1 MSQWH
6 SRTASRRHNLPA
18 ELNSFVGRRHEMAEV
33 KRLLQATRLLTLIG
47 TGGAGKTRLALR
59 VAADLVRAFPDGVWA
74 VELANLQD
82 PALVAQAVFTA
93 LRLRD
98 RSASWPVAVLTEYLS
113 EKRLLLVMDNCE
125 HLLTATAVLV
135 ETLLRGC
142 PGLRVLTTSRE
153 PLGIPGEVRFAVPS
167 LSLPDPKKPTSLQT
181 VLASDAARL
190 FADRA
195 GAVVPGFEV
204 TSDNQAD
211 VAGLCRRLDGNPLAI
226 ELATVRL
233 PVLDVH
239 AITERLDDRF
249 RLLTGGSKAALQRH
263 QTLQAAIEWS
273 YHLLSEDEQLLWQR
287 LSVFAHGF
295 DLDSSEVV
303 CADDRLPPARMVDLL
318 GALVDKSIL
327 VADRRDGSTRFG
339 MLETIRQF
347 GRERLA
353 ASGEEAST
361 LRRHRDW
368 IAALAERAGK
378 EWHGA
383 NQASWLDRIEQELG
397 NIRVALEHCLKQAG
411 EADVGLGIAGRLWLY
426 WEARGVS
433 EGRRWLHALLDT
445 ERVPSRERVKALAA
459 AGVLA
464 TGDPRAAR
472 ALLEESLALA
482 QGFGQI
488 ADAAFAMSWLSGL
501 AFREGDVAAALA
513 LAKQARDLYE
523 QLHDPYGIAQA
534 QLIVAGVESVQG
546 HAENAVAHFDLGLGL
561 LAEIGEQWMR
571 ATVLSKGLSIAYWR
585 MGRFAEAAECQ
596 KQSLELMRALDDR
609 SGAPLSIEFLAW
621 IASAEGHAERAACLF
636 GASKATWGA
645 WPATLPEPFQT
656 ARTKA
661 ETAARDRLGEKAYA
675 AAFGRGTQMNFADAI
690 VYALEEKHSARTRQS
705 SVQESL
711 TRRELEIAAL
721 VAEGLSNKQIA
732 ARLVIGQRT
741 AETHIENI
749 MNKLGVNT
757 RAQVAAW
764 AVAQRV
770 GASR

>member
-6 SRTASRRHNLPA
+6 SRTASRPHNLPA

-33 KRLLQATRLLTLIG
+33 KRALQATRLLTLTG
-47 TGGAGKTRLALR
+47 AGGAGKTRLALR
-59 VAADLVRAFPDGVWA
+59 VASDLVRAFPHGVWA

-82 PALVAQAVFTA
+82 PALVAQGVLTA

-113 EKRLLLVMDNCE
+113 ERRLLLVMDNCE
-125 HLLTATAVLV
+125 HLLTAAAVLV

-142 PGLRVLTTSRE
+142 PGLRVLATSRE
-153 PLGIPGEVRFAVPS
+153 PLGIPGEVRLAVPS
-167 LSLPDPKKPTSLQT
+167 LSLPDPNKPTSLQT

-204 TSDNQAD
+204 TSDNHAD

-249 RLLTGGSKAALQRH
+249 RLLRGGSKAALQRH

-273 YHLLSEDEQLLWQR
+273 YHLLSDDEQLLWQR
-287 LSVFAHGF
+287 VSVFAHGF
-295 DLDSSEVV
+295 DLDSLEVV
-303 CADDRLPPARMVDLL
+303 CGDDRLPPAQMVDLV

-327 VADRRDGSTRFG
+327 VVDRREGSTRFG
-339 MLETIRQF
+339 TLETIRQF

-383 NQASWLDRIEQELG
+383 NQASWLDRIEKEIG
-397 NIRVALEHCLKQAG
+397 NIRVVLEHCLRQAG

-426 WEARGVS
+426 WEARAVS
-433 EGRRWLHALLDT
+433 EGRRWLDALLDV
-445 ERVPSRERVKALAA
+445 ERGPSPGRAKALAA
-459 AGVLA
+459 SAILA
-464 TGDPRAAR
+464 AFDARAAR
-472 ALLEESLALA
+472 HLLEESLALA
-482 QGFGQI
+482 QQFGLV
-488 ADAAFAMSWLSGL
+488 ADTAFAMTWLS
-501 AFREGDVAAALA
+501 AYMAREGDLAASLA

-523 QLHDPYGIAQA
+523 QLHDPCGVAQA
-534 QLIVAGVESVQG
+534 QLTIAGVELAQG
-546 HAENAVAHFDLGLGL
+546 RKEDALAQLELSIGI

-571 ATVLSKGLSIAYWR
+571 ATALSKGLSIEYWR
-585 MGRFAEAAECQ
+585 QGRFAEAAECQ
-596 KQSLELMRALDDR
+596 KQSLKLMRALDDR

-656 ARTKA
+656 VRTNA
-661 ETAARDRLGEKAYA
+661 QAAARARLGEKAYA
-675 AAFGRGTQMNFADAI
+675 AAFDKGAWMNFPDAI
-690 VYALEEKHSARTRQS
+690 AYALEEKPSTPTRVSHGQ
-705 SVQESL
+705 QNL
-711 TRRELEIAAL
+711 TRREREIAAL
-721 VAEGLSNKQIA
+721 GAEGRSNKQIA

-749 MNKLGVNT
+749 MNKLGVST

-764 AVAQRV
+764 AVAQDV

>member
-1 MSQWH
+1 MSQRH
-6 SRTASRRHNLPA
+6 SRTVNRPHNLPA

-33 KRLLQATRLLTLIG
+33 KRGLQATRLLTLTG

-82 PALVAQAVFTA
+82 PALVAYAVFMA
-93 LRLRD
+93 LGLRD

-113 EKRLLLVMDNCE
+113 ERRLLLVLDNCE

-142 PGLRVLTTSRE
+142 SGLRVLATSRE
-153 PLGIPGEVRFAVPS
+153 PLGIPGEVRLAVPS
-167 LSLPDPKKPTSLQT
+167 LSLLDPNTPTSLQT

-190 FADRA
+190 FAARA
-195 GAVVPGFEV
+195 GAVVPGFGV

-211 VAGLCRRLDGNPLAI
+211 GAGLCRRLDGNPLAI

-249 RLLTGGSKAALQRH
+249 RLLTGGSKAALPRH

-273 YHLLSEDEQLLWQR
+273 YRLLSEDEQLLWRR

-295 DLDSSEVV
+295 DLEAVEVV
-303 CADDRLPPARMVDLL
+303 CADDRLPPARMVDLV

-327 VADRRDGSTRFG
+327 VVDRREGSTRFG
-339 MLETIRQF
+339 TLETIRQF

-383 NQASWLDRIEQELG
+383 SQASWLDRIEKEIG
-397 NIRVALEHCLKQAG
+397 NIRVVLEHCLRQAG

-433 EGRRWLHALLDT
+433 EGRRWLDALLDV
-445 ERVPSRERVKALAA
+445 ERAPGAERAKALAA
-459 AGVLA
+459 SAILA
-464 TGDPRAAR
+464 AFDARAAR
-472 ALLEESLALA
+472 LLLEESLALA
-482 QGFGQI
+482 RQFGQV
-488 ADAAFAMSWLSGL
+488 ADTAFAMNWLGAYAL
-501 AFREGDVAAALA
+501 REGDLATALA
-513 LAKQARDLYE
+513 LAKQARDLY
-523 QLHDPYGIAQA
+523 QHVQDPCGVAQA
-534 QLIVAGVESVQG
+534 QLTIAGVELAQG
-546 HAENAVAHFDLGLGL
+546 HKEDAVAQIELTIGL

-571 ATVLSKGLSIAYWR
+571 ATALSKGLSIEYWR
-585 MGRFAEAAECQ
+585 QGRFAEAAECQ

-621 IASAEGHAERAACLF
+621 IASAEGRAERAACLF

-675 AAFGRGTQMNFADAI
+675 AAFGRGAQMNFADAI
-690 VYALEEKHSARTRQS
+690 VYALEEKPSARTRQS
-705 SVQESL
+705 SVREGLS
-711 TRRELEIAAL
+711 RRELEIAAL

-764 AVAQRV
+764 AVAPDV
-770 GASR
+770 GSSG

>member
-1 MSQWH
+1 MSPWH
-6 SRTASRRHNLPA
+6 SRTASRPHNLAA
-18 ELNSFVGRRHEMAEV
+18 ELNSFVGRRHEMAAV
-33 KRLLQATRLLTLIG
+33 KRLLQATRLLTLTG

-82 PALVAQAVFTA
+82 PALVAYAVFMA
-93 LRLRD
+93 LGLRD

-113 EKRLLLVMDNCE
+113 ERRLLLVLDNCE

-142 PGLRVLTTSRE
+142 SGLRVLATSRE
-153 PLGIPGEVRFAVPS
+153 PLGIPGEVRLAVPS
-167 LSLPDPKKPTSLQT
+167 LSLPDPNKPTSLQT

-273 YHLLSEDEQLLWQR
+273 YHLLSDDEQLLWQR
-287 LSVFAHGF
+287 VSVFAHGF
-295 DLDSSEVV
+295 DLDSLEVV
-303 CADDRLPPARMVDLL
+303 CADDRLPPARMVDLV

-327 VADRRDGSTRFG
+327 VVDRREGSTRFG
-339 MLETIRQF
+339 TLETIRQF

-368 IAALAERAGK
+368 IVALAERAGK

-383 NQASWLDRIEQELG
+383 NQASWLDRIEKEIG
-397 NIRVALEHCLKQAG
+397 NIRVVLEHCLRQAG
-411 EADVGLGIAGRLWLY
+411 EADVGLGIAGR
-426 WEARGVS
+426 
-433 EGRRWLHALLDT
+433 RWLDALLDV
-445 ERVPSRERVKALAA
+445 ERGPSPGRAKALAA
-459 AGVLA
+459 SAILA
-464 TGDPRAAR
+464 AFDARAAR
-472 ALLEESLALA
+472 HLLEESLALA
-482 QGFGQI
+482 QQFGLV
-488 ADAAFAMSWLSGL
+488 ADTAFAMSWLS
-501 AFREGDVAAALA
+501 AYMAREGDLAASLA

-523 QLHDPYGIAQA
+523 QLQDPSGVAQA
-534 QLIVAGVESVQG
+534 QLTIAGVELAHG
-546 HAENAVAHFDLGLGL
+546 RKKDAVAQLELSIGL

-571 ATVLSKGLSIAYWR
+571 ATALSKGLSIEYWR
-585 MGRFAEAAECQ
+585 QGRFAEAAECQ
-596 KQSLELMRALDDR
+596 KQSLKLMRALDDR
-609 SGAPLSIEFLAW
+609 SGAPLSIELLAW

-661 ETAARDRLGEKAYA
+661 ETAARDRLGETAYA

-690 VYALEEKHSARTRQS
+690 AYALEEKPSARTRQS
-705 SVQESL
+705 SVREGLS
-711 TRRELEIAAL
+711 RRELEIAAL

-764 AVAQRV
+764 AVAHEV
-770 GASR
+770 GASG

>member
-1 MSQWH
+1 MSQGH
-6 SRTASRRHNLPA
+6 SRTVSRPHNLPA

-33 KRLLQATRLLTLIG
+33 KRVLQATRLLTLTG

-59 VAADLVRAFPDGVWA
+59 VAADLVRAFADGVWVA
-74 VELANLQD
+74 ELANLQD
-82 PALVAQAVFTA
+82 PALVAYAIFMA
-93 LRLRD
+93 LGLRD

-125 HLLTATAVLV
+125 HLLTAAAVLV
-135 ETLLRGC
+135 EALLRGC
-142 PGLRVLTTSRE
+142 PGLRVLATSRE

-167 LSLPDPKKPTSLQT
+167 LSLPDPKKSTSLQT

-195 GAVVPGFEV
+195 AAVVPGFEV

-211 VAGLCRRLDGNPLAI
+211 VTRLCRQLDGNPLAI

-239 AITERLDDRF
+239 SLTDRLDDRF
-249 RLLTGGSKAALQRH
+249 RLLTGGSKAALPRH

-303 CADDRLPPARMVDLL
+303 CADDRLPAARMVDLV

-361 LRRHRDW
+361 LRRHREW
-368 IAALAERAGK
+368 IVALAERAGK

-383 NQASWLDRIEQELG
+383 NQASWLDRIEKELG

-433 EGRRWLHALLDT
+433 EGRRWLDALLDV
-445 ERVPSRERVKALAA
+445 ERAPGPGRAKALAA
-459 AGVLA
+459 SAILA
-464 TGDPRAAR
+464 AFDAR
-472 ALLEESLALA
+472 VARLLLEESLALA
-482 QGFGQI
+482 QQFGLV
-488 ADAAFAMSWLSGL
+488 ADTAFAMSWLS
-501 AFREGDVAAALA
+501 AYMAREGDLAASLA

-523 QLHDPYGIAQA
+523 QLQDPCGVAQA
-534 QLIVAGVESVQG
+534 QLTIAGVELAQG
-546 HAENAVAHFDLGLGL
+546 RKEDAVAQLELSIGL

-571 ATVLSKGLSIAYWR
+571 ATALSKGLSIEYWR
-585 MGRFAEAAECQ
+585 QGRFAEAAGCQ
-596 KQSLELMRALDDR
+596 KQSLKLMRALDDR
-609 SGAPLSIEFLAW
+609 SGAPLSIELLAW

-656 ARTKA
+656 TRTNA
-661 ETAARDRLGEKAYA
+661 QAAARARLGEKAYA
-675 AAFGRGTQMNFADAI
+675 AAFDKGAWMNFPDAI
-690 VYALEEKHSARTRQS
+690 AYALEEKPSTPTRVSHGQHN
-705 SVQESL
+705 L
-711 TRRELEIAAL
+711 TGRELEIAAL

-749 MNKLGVNT
+749 MNKLGVST

-764 AVAQRV
+764 AVAQDV
-770 GASR
+770 GAPR